1 MNVAVKATPKNAGF
15 VDRGFNNQQRKKRM
29 ADEEKEIARLEA
41 EARGEEYV
49 EESEPSSESTE
60 DTQVQTASNTQQ
72 EEQASQEG
80 ETQEDDDTAGL
91 SPEEKSFKKR
101 YGDLRR
107 HMQEKEKEWNE
118 RLEALEKRK
127 TKQNIVP
134 PKSDE
139 DIEAWAQQ
147 YPDVAGIV
155 EKIASQKAKEMF
167 GKAEARL
174 KELDE
179 AHNEALRMKAENVIR
194 KSHED
199 FDELRQSDEFHNW
212 ADEQPKWV
220 KDALYE
226 NSDDPASVIRVIDL
240 YKVDNGLT
248 TAAKRNNRKAA
259 ASSVT
264 KGTRTSIDTKG
275 VSGQIKESDVARM
288 SAKEFEARQDEIQA
302 AMSSGKFV
310 YDMSGAAR

>member
-15 VDRGFNNQQRKKRM
+15 VDRGFNHAQRKKRIEE
-29 ADEEKEIARLEA
+29 EEKEIAKLEA
-41 EARGEEYV
+41 EARGEEYT
-49 EESEPSSESTE
+49 EETESSSEDTE
-60 DTQVQTASNTQQ
+60 DTKVQTASNSEQ
-72 EEQASQEG
+72 EEQAPQEG
-80 ETQEDDDTAGL
+80 EAQEDDDAGL
-91 SPEEKSFKKR
+91 SAEEKSFKKR

-107 HMQEKEKEWNE
+107 HMQEKEKEWND
-118 RLEALEKRK
+118 RLESLEKRK
-127 TKQNIVP
+127 QKESIVP

-139 DIEAWAQQ
+139 DIEAWAKE

-155 EKIASQKAKEMF
+155 ERIASQKAKEMF
-167 GKAEARL
+167 SKAEERL

-194 KSHED
+194 KTHDD
-199 FDELRQSDEFHNW
+199 FDELRQSDAFHNW

-240 YKVDNGLT
+240 YKVDKGLT
-248 TAAKRNNRKAA
+248 TAAKRDNKKAA
-259 ASSVT
+259 AATVT

-275 VSGQIKESDVARM
+275 ASAQIKESDVAKM
-288 SAKEFEARQDEIQA
+288 SAKEFESRQDEIQE
-302 AMSSGKFV
+302 AMASGKFV